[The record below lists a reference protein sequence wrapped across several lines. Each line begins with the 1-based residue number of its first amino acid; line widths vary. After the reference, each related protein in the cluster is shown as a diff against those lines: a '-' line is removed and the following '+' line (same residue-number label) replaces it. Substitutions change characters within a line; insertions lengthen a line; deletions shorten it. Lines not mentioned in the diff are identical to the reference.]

1 MGKIVVSEN
10 ISVDGVIEDATGDEG
25 LGRGSWF
32 TWITDR
38 DREEWAKAE
47 IAEAR
52 GAGALLMGRRTY
64 HWFIARGWTT
74 RTDVWANRLASV
86 PKYVVSSS
94 PLEGP
99 DWSNSTVL
107 KGDVVEQVAALKRQ
121 VDGEIVVYGSGSLV
135 PTLIEHD
142 LVDELRLMTYPIVVG
157 AGGRLFGETSL
168 VKPLRLIETRTI
180 GNGIALLTYQ
190 PVRDA

>member
-1 MGKIVVSEN
+1 MGEIVVSEN

-32 TWITDR
+32 SWITDR

-47 IAEAR
+47 IEEGL
-52 GAGALLMGRRTY
+52 GASALLMGRRTY

-74 RTDVWANRLASV
+74 RTDLWANRPAGL
-86 PKYVVSSS
+86 PKYVVSSTA
-94 PLEGP
+94 LESP
-99 DWSNSTVL
+99 DWVNSTVL
-107 KGDVVEQVAALKRQ
+107 KGDVVEQVTALKQ
-121 VDGEIVVYGSGSLV
+121 EVDGEIVVYGSGSLV

-157 AGGRLFGETSL
+157 AGSRLFGETSL
-168 VKPLRLIETRTI
+168 IKPMRLVDTRTVGTSI
-180 GNGIALLTYQ
+180 TLVTYQ